1 MDVGLSE
8 DMYDA
13 GFKNITN
20 VDFSKVCV
28 KSMQEKYID
37 RGATFKYIAMD
48 ISEMEFGDSEFNVVI
63 DKATLD
69 SVLVSIHPI
78 CFKIFS
84 L

>member
-1 MDVGLSE
+1 MSE

-20 VDFSKVCV
+20 VDFSKVCI

-37 RGATFKYIAMD
+37 RDPSFKFIPMD
-48 ISEMEFGDSEFNVVI
+48 ISEMEFGDAEFNVVI

-69 SVLVSIHPI
+69 SVLVSFTHN
-78 CFKIFS
+78 KLIFTRS
-84 L
+84 